1 MTIDSP
7 IITGSIQSPLNLT
20 GNISASGAITG
31 SGFFTSGNIVAN
43 TLIVQVVSS
52 SVDYITGSTKFG
64 TIDSNTHQFTGS
76 LYISGSNIS
85 VGSNFNYTNSQFLQI
100 IKSEGASYVASSAT
114 SNIKLTTRSLIVPKY
129 WSSSCC
135 PFGDGGRHFHE
146 ILIPCRSQ
154 VHFISHDRPPPSK

>member
-100 IKSEGASYVASSAT
+100 IKSSTYINYS
-114 SNIKLTTRSLIVPKY
+114 
-129 WSSSCC
+129 
-135 PFGDGGRHFHE
+135 
-146 ILIPCRSQ
+146 
-154 VHFISHDRPPPSK
+154 